1 MLLCRVQ
8 ETRDFFANTKVVSA
22 IVPREG
28 GTEDSMTQ
36 KFTKGN
42 MFTHHQKSVIVD
54 AQDAKCAPFPCF
66 PFLGCHQAHAH
77 APGRQLRPPCLHLLN
92 HTKCLAF
99 ASAAERLRTARSPSS
114 VVQDAT

>member
-1 MLLCRVQ
+1 MQTLLAAAVLHADLPRKCTVQVCAPPSNPLFVDSRSKARCCLQ
-8 ETRDFFANTKVVSA
+8 ETRDFFANTKVVAA

-54 AQDAKCAPFPCF
+54 AQDAKCASPFSN
-66 PFLGCHQAHAH
+66 
-77 APGRQLRPPCLHLLN
+77 RYPPTYITRIL
-92 HTKCLAF
+92 
-99 ASAAERLRTARSPSS
+99 
-114 VVQDAT
+114 